1 MRWKTTRTGVII
13 QRTFLDCSTIIRT
26 SGFMEIVAYKTEDV
40 FIFFI
45 FLLSLNGALLCTC
58 YLPARTELA
67 TSDLC

>member
-26 SGFMEIVAYKTEDV
+26 FGFMVIVAYKTEDV

-45 FLLSLNGALLCTC
+45 FLLSLNGALL
-58 YLPARTELA
+58 
-67 TSDLC
+67 